1 MEKRLLLFFAVTFLL
16 VSLWPRLFPP
26 PAPPLPSESP
36 VAVDVA
42 PPPAPETEPAPA
54 GEETA
59 PESTSAPTTPE
70 SRSAAREQT
79 VLVETDVYRLT
90 FSNRGAHLVSARLKS
105 FEDTTGEPYEL
116 VSEEASRHSGTYP
129 LDV

>member
-36 VAVDVA
+36 VAADLA
-42 PPPAPETEPAPA
+42 EPPAPETELAPTTD
-54 GEETA
+54 EPV
-59 PESTSAPTTPE
+59 PESTTAPDTLE
-70 SRSAAREQT
+70 VRSAAREET
-79 VLVETDVYRLT
+79 VVVETDVYRLT

-105 FEDTTGEPYEL
+105 FEDANGEPYEL
-116 VSEEASRHSGTYP
+116 V
-129 LDV
+129 